1 MSRIKHKIAAV
12 LALFGGLVMASAAL
26 AQTDSGGG
34 DAALQSGPPSS
45 IAPGQS
51 LQFGQVFRSSSG
63 SVDFGLTCGNAGTVN
78 LIDLAGIAVFTGSAR
93 QCGQVTLT
101 PGSDADIT
109 FNVRFGGTPA
119 TDVRHS
125 SGNTLVTT
133 YTLTDASGTRLV
145 TGFMAGDASESFP
158 SGPIDGTPD
167 VSQDF
172 YIGGTVSVSDGAA
185 IGEYTSTYE
194 VVFTVVDP

>member
-1 MSRIKHKIAAV
+1 MGRIKHKIAAV

-63 SVDFGLTCGNAGTVN
+63 SVDFGLICGNAGTVG
-78 LIDLAGIAVFTGSAR
+78 LIDPAGIAVFTGSAR
-93 QCGQVTLT
+93 HCGQVTLT
-101 PGSDADIT
+101 PGSDTDIT
-109 FNVRFGGTPA
+109 FNLRFGGTP

-125 SGNTLVTT
+125 NGNMLVTT
-133 YTLTDASGTRLV
+133 YTLTDASGELV
-145 TGFMAGDASESFP
+145 TRFTTGDDSESFP
-158 SGPIDGTPD
+158 SGPINGTPD
-167 VSQDF
+167 VSQNF

>member
-63 SVDFGLTCGNAGTVN
+63 SVDFGLICGNAGTFS
-78 LIDLAGIAVFTGSAR
+78 LIDPAGIAVFTGSAR

-101 PGSDADIT
+101 PGSDTDIT
-109 FNVRFGGTPA
+109 FNLRFGGTP

-125 SGNTLVTT
+125 NGNMLVTT
-133 YTLTDASGTRLV
+133 YTLTNASGTKLV
-145 TGFMAGDASESFP
+145 TDFMAGDASESFP
-158 SGPIDGTPD
+158 SGPIDGIPD
-167 VSQDF
+167 VSQNF